1 MRNFLVSKKRK
12 PFSCIHPLLMRP
24 DSSELR
30 VSGWTEAFF
39 WVAPGSRSSLHWPRY
54 WGLMKVAKRWE
65 EHSIDYILLWSM
77 EQFLGLP
84 NLFILYYT
92 ICHRA
97 YSSSERYLLTITYY
111 KLIPRITHCLPWFW
125 EYSRKFAR
133 WLMILQ
139 LFKKKTSQTRLQILH
154 RKSWPGRLY

>member
-1 MRNFLVSKKRK
+1 MGTVKTIDSPSWSAEVRNDLTGGYQRATLVNGQGQQEVMKTWVVTLKVDRTVAEDEKLQQFLTR
-12 PFSCIHPLLMRP
+12 
-24 DSSELR
+24 
-30 VSGWTEAFF
+30 SG
-39 WVAPGSRSSLHWPRY
+39 VAPGSRSSLHWPRY

-111 KLIPRITHCLPWFW
+111 KLIPKITHYLPWFW

-133 WLMILQ
+133 
-139 LFKKKTSQTRLQILH
+139 
-154 RKSWPGRLY
+154 